1 MECKIL
7 EPTDLANASTLDED
21 GLNTF
26 VQGVRNLKALEENFV
41 IAYHQG
47 MQALMAQFRSPV
59 VSLSSRMTLRSQI
72 TPDSLPLNKPLRHNY
87 SPAQIQEGIQRVNMC
102 NGNITQAATELNM
115 SRRTLNTWWLHPPA
129 KLSTTSTFKSGAS
142 GPQPVLCAFIEAQIS
157 ALIRIGNAEGEE
169 TTKSWILNF
178 ANELANRDP
187 LGEGWFYRFRHREFL
202 RGRNIRGRTPSDIF
216 QNQETRDCMIKLV
229 EEFWRE
235 YLRDRLYYSLDQPDL
250 IIALDEMK
258 MPMEVHSKWI
268 YVIGNAFYF
277 PLFYLVLLF

>member
-1 MECKIL
+1 MESQESNVTVPSDVLNILAELVECKIL

-21 GLNTF
+21 GLNIF

-47 MQALMAQFRSPV
+47 MQALMVQFRSPV

-142 GPQPVLCAFIEAQIS
+142 GPQPVLCAS
-157 ALIRIGNAEGEE
+157 NIRIN
-169 TTKSWILNF
+169 
-178 ANELANRDP
+178 
-187 LGEGWFYRFRHREFL
+187 
-202 RGRNIRGRTPSDIF
+202 
-216 QNQETRDCMIKLV
+216 QNWEC
-229 EEFWRE
+229 
-235 YLRDRLYYSLDQPDL
+235 
-250 IIALDEMK
+250 
-258 MPMEVHSKWI
+258 
-268 YVIGNAFYF
+268 
-277 PLFYLVLLF
+277 